1 MALGS
6 DVNVTKSQNSVAI
19 GWKATSNKS
28 SNAFIGGYNATS
40 VNSDNTVVVGRD
52 ANITDSHRAIATGA
66 NATVSSSKNAIA
78 TGSNVTIN
86 SSESALVLGDTAK
99 AINSEKAIVSGFKA
113 NADRSKRAIVQGA
126 LSKATNSNYSIVNGV
141 SAKAINS
148 EDAIVSG
155 GTAEANNSKSAVV
168 LGNESNATTSE
179 NAFVGGN
186 QASATTS
193 AGALVLGN
201 GAKAENAAGSVV
213 LGEGAKSSIS
223 NGVALGSTST
233 AQVDKLQ
240 TGDGLTDNEIQT
252 KIDAFKAVEARL
264 LTELQAAKQDYETK
278 EKTYK
283 DAKQAELFK
292 LLGLPNVG
300 LNAAPTVDSA
310 TAEAQAN
317 AAKVTYETK
326 QAELKDKRKKVST
339 WLSTAAAV
347 SLGDEEEGITRQ
359 LNNLAAGTKD
369 TDAVNVAQL
378 KSLKNAGLTFAMN
391 DYDAQNK
398 NSTQNKLIKTEI
410 GHILQIQGK
419 SSFVYND
426 TNKVNYASDNLVTF
440 NDAGVLRIGMLKSP
454 SFTGVTLGEGDKTV
468 SLTAD
473 DGVLKA
479 GGKTIFTE
487 DNFKTLFTKLYTFE
501 GGLKTEEKN
510 GKTVVSLDKEA
521 IKQMPELKGERGER
535 GLQGERGERGLQG
548 ERGERGLQGEQ
559 GDRGPQGEQ
568 GSKGERGE
576 QGLKGEKG
584 ERGLQG
590 ERGEQGLQGERGEQ
604 GLQGERGEQGLKG
617 EKGERGLK
625 GEKGDQGNRG
635 PQGEQG
641 SKGERGE
648 RGLQGERGEQGLK
661 GEKGERG
668 LKGEK
673 GDQGNRGPQGEQGS
687 KGERGEQGLKGE
699 KGERGLKGEKGDQ
712 GKSAYESWKELPANH
727 GKSEAEFAEMLGG
740 SASKAELQQLRT
752 EHNSLKAQILKDQQS
767 IQQLDRNMQKMNK
780 DLRAGI
786 AGATAIAF
794 LQGGNFA
801 GDSAV
806 SVAVG
811 TYKGEH
817 ALAVG
822 YGRRL
827 TNNKIEVKLGASVN
841 SRSDVNAGGS
851 VGYHW

>member
-1 MALGS
+1 MTTNNPAASIAVGANANVTVSPYSIALGKNAKVLNS
-6 DVNVTKSQNSVAI
+6 EYSLAAGTNAKVEKSGKIVALGLDVNVTDSQNSVAI

-40 VNSDNTVVVGRD
+40 VNSDNTVVVGVG
-52 ANITDSHRAIATGA
+52 ANITGSHRAIATGS
-66 NATVSSSKNAIA
+66 NVTISSSKNAIA
-78 TGSNVTIN
+78 TGVNATVS

-99 AINSEKAIVSGFKA
+99 AKNSEKAIVSGFKA
-113 NADRSKRAIVQGA
+113 NADQSKRAIVQGDRA
-126 LSKATNSNYSIVNGV
+126 NATSSNYSIVNGV
-141 SAKAINS
+141 LAKATKS
-148 EDAIVSG
+148 DDAIVSG
-155 GTAEANNSKSAVV
+155 SSAKADQSKSAVV
-168 LGNESNATTSE
+168 LGNESNATKSDS
-179 NAFVGGN
+179 AFVGGDH
-186 QASATTS
+186 ASATTS
-193 AGALVLGN
+193 AGAVVLGN
-201 GAKAENAAGSVV
+201 SAKAENAAGSVA

-240 TGDGLTDNEIQT
+240 TGNGLTDNEIQT
-252 KIDAFKAVEARL
+252 KIDTFKAVEAQL

-292 LLGLPNVG
+292 SLGLLNIG
-300 LNAAPTVDSA
+300 LSTAPTVDSA

-317 AAKVTYETK
+317 EAKRSYEAK
-326 QAELKDKRKKVST
+326 QAELKAKRKEVST

-378 KSLKNAGLTFAMN
+378 KSLKNAGLQFAGN
-391 DYDAQNK
+391 DYDK
-398 NSTQNKLIKTEI
+398 TKDSTQNKLIKTEI
-410 GHILQIQGK
+410 GNILQIQGK
-419 SSFVYND
+419 SGLVYND
-426 TNKVNYASDNLVTF
+426 DNKAKYTSDNLVTF
-440 NDAGVLRIGMLKSP
+440 NDSGVLRIGMLKSP
-454 SFTGVTLGEGDKTV
+454 SFTGVTLGDGDKTV

-479 GGKTIFTE
+479 SGKTIFTE
-487 DNFKTLFTKLYTFE
+487 DNFKTFFTKLYTFE
-501 GGLKTEEKN
+501 GGLKAEEKD

-521 IKQMPELKGERGER
+521 IKQMPELKGEQGEQGEQGER

-548 ERGERGLQGEQ
+548 ERG
-559 GDRGPQGEQ
+559 
-568 GSKGERGE
+568 
-576 QGLKGEKG
+576 
-584 ERGLQG
+584 
-590 ERGEQGLQGERGEQ
+590 
-604 GLQGERGEQGLKG
+604 
-617 EKGERGLK
+617 LK
-625 GEKGDQGNRG
+625 GEKGDQG
-635 PQGEQG
+635 EQ
-641 SKGERGE
+641 
-648 RGLQGERGEQGLK
+648 GLQGEK
-661 GEKGERG
+661 
-668 LKGEK
+668 
-673 GDQGNRGPQGEQGS
+673 
-687 KGERGEQGLKGE
+687 
-699 KGERGLKGEKGDQ
+699 

-727 GKSEAEFAEMLGG
+727 GKSETEFAEMLSSG
-740 SASKAELQQLRT
+740 ASKAELQQLRT
-752 EHNSLKAQILKDQQS
+752 EHDSLKAQIRKDQQS

-801 GDSAV
+801 GESAV

-851 VGYHW
+851 VGFHW

>member
-1 MALGS
+1 MPLL
-6 DVNVTKSQNSVAI
+6 
-19 GWKATSNKS
+19 
-28 SNAFIGGYNATS
+28 GGYNATS
-40 VNSDNTVVVGRD
+40 VNSDNTVVVGVG
-52 ANITDSHRAIATGA
+52 ANITGSHRAIATGS
-66 NATVSSSKNAIA
+66 NVTISSSKNAIA
-78 TGSNVTIN
+78 TGVNATVS

-99 AINSEKAIVSGFKA
+99 AKNSEKAIVSGFKA
-113 NADRSKRAIVQGA
+113 NADQSKRAIVQGDRA
-126 LSKATNSNYSIVNGV
+126 NATSSNYSIVNGV
-141 SAKAINS
+141 LAKATKS
-148 EDAIVSG
+148 DDAIVSG
-155 GTAEANNSKSAVV
+155 SSAKADQSKSAVV
-168 LGNESNATTSE
+168 LGNESNATKSE
-179 NAFVGGN
+179 NAFVGGDH
-186 QASATTS
+186 ASATTS
-193 AGALVLGN
+193 AGAVVLGN
-201 GAKAENAAGSVV
+201 SAKAENAAGSVA

-240 TGDGLTDNEIQT
+240 TGNGLTDNEIQT
-252 KIDAFKAVEARL
+252 KIDTFKAVEAQL

-292 LLGLPNVG
+292 SLGLPNIG
-300 LNAAPTVDSA
+300 LSTAPTVDSA

-317 AAKVTYETK
+317 EAKRSYEAK
-326 QAELKDKRKKVST
+326 QAELKAKRKEVST

-378 KSLKNAGLTFAMN
+378 KSLKNAGLQFAGN
-391 DYDAQNK
+391 DYDK
-398 NSTQNKLIKTEI
+398 TKDSTQNKLIKTEI
-410 GHILQIQGK
+410 GNILQIQGK
-419 SSFVYND
+419 SGLVYND
-426 TNKVNYASDNLVTF
+426 DNKAKYTSDNLVTF
-440 NDAGVLRIGMLKSP
+440 NDSGVLRIGMLKSP

-479 GGKTIFTE
+479 SGKTIFTE
-487 DNFKTLFTKLYTFE
+487 DNFKTFFTKLYTFE
-501 GGLKTEEKN
+501 GGLKAEEKD

-521 IKQMPELKGERGER
+521 IKQMPELKGEQGEQGEQGERGER

-548 ERGERGLQGEQ
+548 ERGEQGERGL
-559 GDRGPQGEQ
+559 
-568 GSKGERGE
+568 KGERGE
-576 QGLKGEKG
+576 Q
-584 ERGLQG
+584 
-590 ERGEQGLQGERGEQ
+590 
-604 GLQGERGEQGLKG
+604 
-617 EKGERGLK
+617 GERGLK
-625 GEKGDQGNRG
+625 GEKGDQG
-635 PQGEQG
+635 
-641 SKGERGE
+641 
-648 RGLQGERGEQGLK
+648 EQGLQ
-661 GEKGERG
+661 
-668 LKGEK
+668 GEK
-673 GDQGNRGPQGEQGS
+673 GDQG
-687 KGERGEQGLKGE
+687 EQGLQGE
-699 KGERGLKGEKGDQ
+699 K

-727 GKSEAEFAEMLGG
+727 GKSETEFAEMLSSG
-740 SASKAELQQLRT
+740 ASKAELQQLRT
-752 EHNSLKAQILKDQQS
+752 EHESLKAQIRKDQQS

-801 GDSAV
+801 GESAV

-851 VGYHW
+851 VGFHW

>member
-1 MALGS
+1 MTTNNPAASIAVGADANVTVSPYSIALGKNAKVLNS
-6 DVNVTKSQNSVAI
+6 EYSLAAGTNAKVEKSGKIVALGLDVNVTDSQNSVAI
-19 GWKATSNKS
+19 GWQATSNKS

-40 VNSDNTVVVGRD
+40 VNSDNTVVVGVG
-52 ANITDSHRAIATGA
+52 ANITDSHRAIATGS
-66 NATVSSSKNAIA
+66 NVTISSSKNAIA
-78 TGSNVTIN
+78 TGVNATVS

-99 AINSEKAIVSGFKA
+99 AKNSEKAIVSGFKA
-113 NADRSKRAIVQGA
+113 NADQSKRAIVQGA

-168 LGNESNATTSE
+168 LGNESNATKSE

-193 AGALVLGN
+193 VGALVLGN

-223 NGVALGSTST
+223 NGVALGSSSS

-240 TGDGLTDNEIQT
+240 TGNGLTDNEIQT
-252 KIDAFKAVEARL
+252 KIDTFKAAEAQL

-292 LLGLPNVG
+292 LLGLSNVG

-310 TAEAQAN
+310 TAQAQAN

-326 QAELKDKRKKVST
+326 QAELKAKRKEVST

-347 SLGDEEEGITRQ
+347 SLGDKEEGITRQ
-359 LNNLAAGTKD
+359 LNNLAAGTED

-391 DYDAQNK
+391 DYDK
-398 NSTQNKLIKTEI
+398 TKDSTQNKLIKTEI
-410 GHILQIQGK
+410 GNILQIQGK
-419 SSFVYND
+419 SGLVYND
-426 TNKVNYASDNLVTF
+426 DNKAKYTSDNLVTF
-440 NDAGVLRIGMLKSP
+440 NDSGVLRIGMLKSP
-454 SFTGVTLGEGDKTV
+454 SFTAVTLGEGDKTV

-479 GGKTIFTE
+479 SGKTIFTE
-487 DNFKTLFTKLYTFE
+487 DNFKTFFTKLYTFE
-501 GGLKTEEKN
+501 GGLKAEEKD

-521 IKQMPELKGERGER
+521 IKQMPELKGEQGER
-535 GLQGERGERGLQG
+535 GL
-548 ERGERGLQGEQ
+548 
-559 GDRGPQGEQ
+559 
-568 GSKGERGE
+568 KGERGE
-576 QGLKGEKG
+576 QGERGLKGEKG
-584 ERGLQG
+584 EQ
-590 ERGEQGLQGERGEQ
+590 
-604 GLQGERGEQGLKG
+604 
-617 EKGERGLK
+617 GERGLK
-625 GEKGDQGNRG
+625 GEKGDQG
-635 PQGEQG
+635 EQ
-641 SKGERGE
+641 
-648 RGLQGERGEQGLK
+648 GLQGEK
-661 GEKGERG
+661 
-668 LKGEK
+668 
-673 GDQGNRGPQGEQGS
+673 
-687 KGERGEQGLKGE
+687 
-699 KGERGLKGEKGDQ
+699 

-727 GKSEAEFAEMLGG
+727 GKSETEFAEMLSSG
-740 SASKAELQQLRT
+740 ASKAELQQLRT
-752 EHNSLKAQILKDQQS
+752 EHDSLKAQIRKDQQS

-801 GDSAV
+801 GESAV

-851 VGYHW
+851 VGFHW

>member
-1 MALGS
+1 MGADANVTVSPYSIALGKNAKVLNS
-6 DVNVTKSQNSVAI
+6 EYSLAAGTNAKVEESGKIVALGLDVNVTKSQNSVAI
-19 GWKATSNKS
+19 GWKATSDKS
-28 SNAFIGGYNATS
+28 SNAFIGGYSAKS
-40 VNSDNTVVVGRD
+40 VNSDNTIVVGRD

-86 SSESALVLGDTAK
+86 SSEN
-99 AINSEKAIVSGFKA
+99 AISTGSNSTISSSKNAIATGVNTTVSSSEKAIVTGFKA
-113 NADRSKRAIVQGA
+113 KAEQSKSTIVQGDRA
-126 LSKATNSNYSIVNGV
+126 NATSSNYSIVNGV
-141 SAKAINS
+141 LAKATKSDDAIVLGSSAKA
-148 EDAIVSG
+148 DQA
-155 GTAEANNSKSAVV
+155 KSVVV
-168 LGNESNATTSE
+168 LGNESNATKSE

-378 KSLKNAGLTFAMN
+378 KSLKTAGLKFAMN
-391 DYDAQNK
+391 DYDK
-398 NSTQNKLIKTEI
+398 TKDSTQNKLIKTEI
-410 GHILQIQGK
+410 GNILQIQGK
-419 SSFVYND
+419 SGLVYND
-426 TNKVNYASDNLVTF
+426 DNKAKYTSDNLVTF
-440 NDAGVLRIGMLKSP
+440 NDSGVLRIGMLKSP

-487 DNFKTLFTKLYTFE
+487 DNFKTLFKQLYTFE
-501 GGLKTEEKN
+501 DGLKTEEKD

-521 IKQMPELKGERGER
+521 IKQMPKLKGDQGPQGPQGGQAPQGNQGGLAPQGNQGERGSQGEKGERGER
-535 GLQGERGERGLQG
+535 
-548 ERGERGLQGEQ
+548 
-559 GDRGPQGEQ
+559 
-568 GSKGERGE
+568 
-576 QGLKGEKG
+576 
-584 ERGLQG
+584 
-590 ERGEQGLQGERGEQ
+590 
-604 GLQGERGEQGLKG
+604 
-617 EKGERGLK
+617 GERGLK
-625 GEKGDQGNRG
+625 GEKGDQG
-635 PQGEQG
+635 
-641 SKGERGE
+641 E
-648 RGLQGERGEQGLK
+648 RGLQGEK
-661 GEKGERG
+661 
-668 LKGEK
+668 
-673 GDQGNRGPQGEQGS
+673 
-687 KGERGEQGLKGE
+687 
-699 KGERGLKGEKGDQ
+699 

-727 GKSEAEFAEMLGG
+727 GKSETEFAEMLGG
-740 SASKAELQQLRT
+740 GASKVELQQLRT
-752 EHNSLKAQILKDQQS
+752 EHDSLKAQIRKDQQS

-801 GDSAV
+801 GESAV

-851 VGYHW
+851 VGFHW